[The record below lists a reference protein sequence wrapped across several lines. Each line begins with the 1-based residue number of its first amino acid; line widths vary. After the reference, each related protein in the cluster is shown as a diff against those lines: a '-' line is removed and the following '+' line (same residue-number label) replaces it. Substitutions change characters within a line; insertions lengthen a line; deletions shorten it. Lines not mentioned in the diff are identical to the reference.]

1 MSREKDTRLFIRLDL
16 DYADHPKIIGLSDA
30 AFRAHV
36 TMMLY
41 SRKYMTDGV
50 LSKPVANRLGSQWDT
65 DVLAELQSNDP
76 HAPSLLC
83 RDDGS
88 YELHGFADM
97 QETRA
102 EIDARTARNRANGAK
117 GGRPKKPKETQSV
130 TDSGGDSG
138 TQTKAETET
147 ETETDIEVPKGTS
160 SSGFDKSQI
169 KPEHFALIELLNE
182 ELAKNGSKLPAITKQ
197 NADAVRL
204 LIERDGY
211 TPDQVAYLIR
221 WSQADEFWRANIRSM
236 SKLREKADTLRLQ
249 SQRKHGEQSRPHLT
263 KSEKAHDFINEL
275 IGGGSDGSSAAE
287 VSGGR
292 DGVGPH
298 LELRQ

>member
-1 MSREKDTRLFIRLDL
+1 MARAKDNRLFIRLDL
-16 DYADHPKIIGLSDA
+16 DYADHPKIAVLSDA

-41 SRKYMTDGV
+41 ARKYETDGV
-50 LSKPVANRLGSQWDT
+50 IKNQIANRLGYGSDT
-65 DVLAELQSNDP
+65 DVLSELQNNDP
-76 HAPSLLC
+76 ESPSLIL
-83 RDDGS
+83 RDDGDF
-88 YELHGFADM
+88 ELHGFADM

-102 EIDARTARNRANGAK
+102 EIRARTERNRQNGAK
-117 GGRPKKPKETQSV
+117 GGRPRKPKETQSV

-160 SSGFDKSQI
+160 SSRFHKSQI
-169 KPEHFALIELLNE
+169 KPEIFALLELLNE
-182 ELAKNGSKLPAITKQ
+182 ELAKNGTKAPALTKQ
-197 NADAVRL
+197 NADAARL

-211 TPDQVAYLIR
+211 TIPQVEYLIR

-249 SQRKHGEQSRPHLT
+249 SQRQAHAQPQQQSRA
-263 KSEKAHDFINEL
+263 EQANDFISRL
-275 IGGGSDGSSAAE
+275 GAIDAAHGSGPA
-287 VSGGR
+287 
-292 DGVGPH
+292 VGDH
-298 LELRQ
+298 LELR